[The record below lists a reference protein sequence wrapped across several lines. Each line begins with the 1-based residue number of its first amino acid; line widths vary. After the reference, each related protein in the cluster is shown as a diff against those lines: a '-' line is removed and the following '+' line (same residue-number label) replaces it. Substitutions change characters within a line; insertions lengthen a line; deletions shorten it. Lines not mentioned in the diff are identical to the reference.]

1 MPSRQRAKRGF
12 TLVELLVVITI
23 IGILIALLLPAVQ
36 AAREAARMLQCR
48 NNLKQISLAC
58 LSHEQ
63 VNRWFPTGGW
73 GYTWVGDP
81 SSGFGRNQP
90 GNAFY
95 NCFPYMEQQALHDS
109 QLPYA
114 RGSAQQIAAAV
125 QMIET
130 PLAGFICPT
139 RRIVMV
145 WPSTWNTVYV
155 NAGGTTPNNVS
166 SRGDYAMNA
175 GSYYLSW
182 GGGPGSWTAG
192 LAMAADSAN
201 PTFQKLANGICC
213 QLSKVRISDITDG
226 TSNTYLV
233 TEKYLRADD
242 YLVGID
248 PGDDQALEAADD
260 TDPVRFTRAQ
270 DHVTPLP
277 PRQDVPGYLDPN
289 AMGSAHTIGF
299 NAAFCDGSV
308 KVISYTIDPTAH
320 AYLGS
325 RNDGIVIDAKQ
336 W

>member
-1 MPSRQRAKRGF
+1 MPLRQRAKRGF

-81 SSGFGRNQP
+81 SSGFGATSP
-90 GNAFY
+90 ATPSTIAFPTWSSRP
-95 NCFPYMEQQALHDS
+95 CTTRSCPTPA
-109 QLPYA
+109 A
-114 RGSAQQIAAAV
+114 AQQIAAAV

-233 TEKYLRADD
+233 TEKYLLADD

-248 PGDDQALEAADD
+248 PGDDQAARGRRRHRPGSFHAGPRPRDSSAAEAGC
-260 TDPVRFTRAQ
+260 TGRSWTRTRWA
-270 DHVTPLP
+270 TC
-277 PRQDVPGYLDPN
+277 
-289 AMGSAHTIGF
+289 HTIGF